1 MNSLT
6 LVLITVIATLAVA
19 NISFVIYRN
28 KKEDPEQ
35 KFKELFGKSWEQIR
49 PILSE
54 LFINVFNIYQAD
66 KKDFEGLLDFSV
78 KFVKEK
84 INESEYLLPEE
95 KELFTEDLIKELIR
109 PKLRELYEQEI
120 NEKQ

>member
-1 MNSLT
+1 MNPLT